1 MDNQHIEDQIVKWLT
16 KKLDDTKQKGFVI
29 GVSGGIDSAVVST
42 LCAKTGKPTIVVSLP
57 IAQSTT
63 LADKHMASL
72 TSRHP
77 NVRVSECYL
86 DKALYS
92 LEGSIWGDLFEMN
105 RYSIDTNENRDL
117 VSANLRSRL
126 RMCTL
131 YAFANASGFLVVGT
145 GNKVEDYGVGFFTK
159 YGDGGV
165 DISPIGDLLKSEVRT
180 LASHLGII
188 EEIVK
193 AAPTDGLWADARTD
207 EDQIGASYDELEWA
221 MSEYGRIFC
230 LLGDTFE
237 EKLKMAQ
244 RMSGLA
250 AFDLSDPRKQEVLKI
265 FHQRHV
271 ANRHKMNMPPVCV
284 VER

>member
-1 MDNQHIEDQIVKWLT
+1 MECSFVESQIVSWLT
-16 KKLDDTKQKGFVI
+16 KKLESTKQKGFVVGI
-29 GVSGGIDSAVVST
+29 SGGIDSALVST

-57 IAQSTT
+57 IAQNTL
-63 LADKHMASL
+63 LADRHMAWL
-72 TSRHP
+72 TSKYP
-77 NVRVSECYL
+77 NVKESECNL
-86 DKALYS
+86 TGSLYS
-92 LEGSIWGDLFEMN
+92 LEGDIWADLFDHN
-105 RYSIDTNENRDL
+105 TYCIDTGENRDL

-126 RMCTL
+126 RMCAL

-159 YGDGGV
+159 HGDGGV
-165 DISPIGDLLKSEVRT
+165 DISPIGDLFKSEVRE
-180 LASHLGII
+180 LASYLGIDS
-188 EEIVK
+188 EIVK
-193 AAPTDGLWADARTD
+193 AAPTDGLWADSRTD
-207 EDQIGASYDELEWA
+207 EDQIGATYDELEWA

-237 EKLKMAQ
+237 EKLKTAQ

-271 ANRHKMNMPPVCV
+271 ANRHKMSMPPVCL